1 MSNKQFELEQ
11 SIMHCWSVC
20 EDLNLIAKNVLEKEF
35 TDPDKLA
42 NILIG
47 MADLYQLK
55 FEDCFENFEETL
67 KYYHNLLN
75 TYRSTDREETNK
87 LTEYIETRH
96 AEY

>member
-11 SIMHCWSVC
+11 GIMNCWNIC
-20 EDLNLIAKNVLEKEF
+20 EDLNLLAKNILEH
-35 TDPDKLA
+35 DLDRDKAA

-47 MADLYQLK
+47 MSQLYQMK

-75 TYRSTDREETNK
+75 TYRGTDRAETNK
-87 LTEYIETRH
+87 LMENIENRH
-96 AEY
+96 AVY

>member
-11 SIMHCWSVC
+11 SIMHCWNIC

-55 FEDCFENFEETL
+55 FEECFDNFEGTL
-67 KYYHNLLN
+67 KHYHGLIN
-75 TYRSTDREETNK
+75 TYRGIDRAETNK
-87 LTEYIETRH
+87 LTENIENRH
-96 AEY
+96 MEY